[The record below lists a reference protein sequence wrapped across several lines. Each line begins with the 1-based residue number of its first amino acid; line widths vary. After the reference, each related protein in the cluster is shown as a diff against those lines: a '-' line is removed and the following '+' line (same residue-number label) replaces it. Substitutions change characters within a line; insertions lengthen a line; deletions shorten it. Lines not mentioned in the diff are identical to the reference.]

1 MNRNEE
7 IDARIETL
15 QEELDKLKKQ
25 RERIEKPITERIKT
39 FDDAVDELGSVHPL
53 VKQYMAANGNEA
65 FTRNTIAYMK
75 LLIIA
80 AALNEG
86 WRPQFTEYE
95 YRWFPWFTH
104 WTEGELKDKSEE
116 WKANNKLV
124 LFGGFSSDG
133 ASCGLAYVGSTLAW
147 SHASSLISAR
157 LAVKSEEISDYFGN
171 QFIDIWAEYL
181 LDGCEIEK
189 DDTDV

>member
-1 MNRNEE
+1 MNRKED

-15 QEELDKLKKQ
+15 QEELEKLKRQ
-25 RERIEKPITERIKT
+25 RERLEIPVTERIKT
-39 FDDAVDELGSVHPL
+39 FTDAVEELGIEHPL

-86 WRPQFTEYE
+86 WFPDFNIKEGRWYPYYKIFACYE
-95 YRWFPWFTH
+95 IDDISTDVSY
-104 WTEGELKDKSEE
+104 
-116 WKANNKLV
+116 
-124 LFGGFSSDG
+124 LFG
-133 ASCGLAYVGSTLAW
+133 ASCGIVFMKSFNAW
-147 SHASSLISAR
+147 SYAPSHFSAC
-157 LAVKSEEISDYFGN
+157 LAVKSEKISEYFGN
-171 QFIDIWAEYL
+171 QFIDIWAEYM

-189 DDTDV
+189 HDTDV

>member
-1 MNRNEE
+1 MNRKEE

-25 RERIEKPITERIKT
+25 SERIEKPITERIKT
-39 FDDAVDELGSVHPL
+39 FDDAVDELGSEHPL

-80 AALNEG
+80 AALNG
-86 WRPQFTEYE
+86 G
-95 YRWFPWFTH
+95 WFPDFQIKEKLWAPIFKIH
-104 WTEGELKDKSEE
+104 AGDELDDIFPD
-116 WKANNKLV
+116 ATY
-124 LFGGFSSDG
+124 LFG
-133 ASCGLAYVGSTLAW
+133 ACCGLAFVSSDLAW
-147 SHASSLISAR
+147 SFAASTLSER

-171 QFIDIWAEYL
+171 QFIDIWVEYL
-181 LDGCEIEK
+181 LDGFEIEK
-189 DDTDV
+189 HVTDV